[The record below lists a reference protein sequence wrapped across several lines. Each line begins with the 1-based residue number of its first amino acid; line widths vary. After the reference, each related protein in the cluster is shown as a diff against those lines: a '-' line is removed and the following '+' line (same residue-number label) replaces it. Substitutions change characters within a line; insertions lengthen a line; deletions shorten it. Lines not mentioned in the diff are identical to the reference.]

1 MVSSSITGMR
11 PKSDNWS
18 VEQLVNLIKQKRIR
32 NPQCQ
37 RRKKWTKLPVAN
49 SKKSNYHDYI
59 KFLYDTCYSVE
70 AITIAK
76 YIEDKNEIFV
86 NIDGNNR
93 INAIVYYYQHPLD
106 IFRDNFHE
114 LRYSKNNH
122 DIFTEFLSNINYPDF
137 MNIRRMTRYVNHSKD
152 AELISYWKSLD
163 DDMIEYIEDEVEIA
177 QSSLKISGG
186 EFFHT
191 NVFMNLVI
199 FNNPTNEQLSQ
210 IYSNINMNSNPL
222 TPSDILAATL
232 LCATDFNLDF
242 DPSLKTNLLDHLQ
255 KYYYERQDDEILEC
269 YRHDSQK
276 ESMNGTEFLIAF
288 QNYCSDKY
296 WLIPKFESDAS
307 DGVGLFHKLFDLSEV
322 FYGLHAENFTTEN
335 IQYFCES
342 IIKALDTLT
351 GILNKLC
358 PQTIDLQHFKQDSQ
372 LTLKKTPFIVTI
384 VTSIKLLEQ
393 VSNNKLTEKEMHA
406 ILKKSVCYHYLLD
419 YLPKDKRDKY
429 ASYDDIRCQVGG
441 KAIQSKLTILSK
453 YPDQLG
459 NKITPQVMTS
469 LFEDIVKY
477 FNQPYI
483 YDDRPKRRRGLSF
496 PYRLLLS
503 LYYNNRVPY
512 LYTQKKQN
520 IDHIFVFSSNWEND
534 KLDLDR
540 IGNLIL
546 IDGELNNKRSN
557 NSIQYY
563 YDKVPDL
570 MKCLNYPTIQSYD
583 SVVTHDK
590 KTVVIHDIEQFNK
603 VTNNIEDMYIENAVK
618 CIFDKQ

>member
-1 MVSSSITGMR
+1 MVFLSINGMR

-18 VEQLVNLIKQKRIR
+18 VEQLINLIKNRSIR

-37 RRKKWTKLPVAN
+37 RRKKWSKLPVAN

-70 AITIAK
+70 TLTIAK
-76 YIEDKNEIFV
+76 FIENKNEIYV

-114 LRYSKNNH
+114 LRFSKEDH
-122 DIFTEFLSNINYPDF
+122 SIFINFLSNINYPDF
-137 MNIRRMTRYVNHSKD
+137 MGIRRMTRYVNHSKNE
-152 AELISYWKSLD
+152 ELMLYWKSLD
-163 DDMIEYIEDEVEIA
+163 DDMIEYIEDEVEVA

-191 NVFMNLVI
+191 NVFINLVI
-199 FNNPTNEQLSQ
+199 FNSPTNEQLSH

-232 LCATDFNLDF
+232 QCATNFNLDF
-242 DPSLKTNLLDHLQ
+242 NPILKTNLFDYLQ
-255 KYYYERQDDEILEC
+255 KYYNERQDEEILEC
-269 YRHDSQK
+269 YRYDSEK
-276 ESMNGTEFLIAF
+276 SSMNGTEFLIAF

-296 WLIPKFESDAS
+296 WLIPKFESETG
-307 DGVGLFHKLFDLSEV
+307 DGIGLFHKLFNLSDV
-322 FYGLHAENFTTEN
+322 FYGLQGENFTTDN
-335 IQYFCES
+335 IQYFSES
-342 IIKALDTLT
+342 IINALKTLT
-351 GILNKLC
+351 GIMNKLC
-358 PQTIDLQHFKQDSQ
+358 PDTIDLQYFKQDSQ
-372 LTLKKTPFIVTI
+372 LTLKKTPLTI
-384 VTSIKLLEQ
+384 IIITCIKLLELIKE
-393 VSNNKLTEKEMHA
+393 NKISEKEMCN
-406 ILKKSVCYHYLLD
+406 ILKKSICYHYLLD
-419 YLPKDKRDKY
+419 YLPKDKRDNY
-429 ASYDDIRCQVGG
+429 VSYDDIRCQVGG
-441 KAIQSKLTILSK
+441 KAIQTKITILSK

-459 NKITPQVMTS
+459 NKITPELMTT
-469 LFEDIVKY
+469 LFNNIVKY
-477 FNQPYI
+477 YNQPYI
-483 YDDRPKRRRGLSF
+483 YEDKPKRRRGLSF

-520 IDHIFVFSSNWEND
+520 VDHIFVFSSSWDN
-534 KLDLDR
+534 KIDLDR

-570 MKCLNYPTIQSYD
+570 MKCLNYPAIESYD

-590 KTVVIHDIEQFNK
+590 KTVVIYDVENFNK
-603 VTNNIEDMYIENAVK
+603 ITDNIEHMYIENAVK
-618 CIFDKQ
+618 CIFDN